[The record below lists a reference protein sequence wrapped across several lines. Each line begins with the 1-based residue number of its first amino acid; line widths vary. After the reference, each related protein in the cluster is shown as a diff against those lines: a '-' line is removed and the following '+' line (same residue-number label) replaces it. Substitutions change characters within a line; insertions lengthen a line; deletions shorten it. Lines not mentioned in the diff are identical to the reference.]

1 MAKSRSFSIY
11 LLKDGYNS
19 TNSLKEGHHL
29 QRISE
34 NNANL
39 PVDTVMYILN
49 NPSTSPWW
57 KDYWGVN
64 IDLQQS
70 HKGALVFLKINDT
83 NWIALT
89 FGSTYHQLKDEAF
102 VHDFGIRTTL
112 NALDPLKI
120 KSTDILSPEN
130 AKRQRIQSPTASGL
144 NFFDFRTDEIILKK
158 MTGSVKTEYASLF
171 KNITGG
177 SSLKVSSNLPAA
189 NIANLCNSLVGI
201 YKRDDYKTSFPEI
214 QNIVP
219 ISDPDLLL
227 ELNDKLVEAFNQ
239 DPAPMELVL
248 AIPEIFDY
256 ETEYYIKYSGEGASS
271 LEFTDVFIK
280 GYRDYLA
287 EKEVESIESIDKFKS
302 HRLKILDANNNSIK
316 EYQIFKSL
324 LFDCEYNNNM
334 YHFCEGEWYYI
345 NRDFVQ
351 KLSDEL
357 DPLFVESH
365 ELLHQCEHK
374 REDDYNNSVKDARTE
389 VICLDKESITP
400 DGQTAIEPCDLI
412 YLNDDYLEFAHIKI
426 STRSASL
433 SHLFNQGINSAEL
446 LRVNEDSQAKLKTLT
461 EGKPEMSDLIDSG
474 AFKVTYGIITK
485 KQGLKTKGLP
495 LFSRISLLRTVNSL
509 KAMRIPVQI
518 VYIFDTIDRKKKKED
533 DENNQPTE

>member
-461 EGKPEMSDLIDSG
+461 EGKPEMSDLINSG

-533 DENNQPTE
+533 DESN

>member
-29 QRISE
+29 ERITE

-39 PVDTVMYILN
+39 PVDAEMYILN

-57 KDYWGVN
+57 KEYWGVS

-83 NWIALT
+83 NWVALT

-102 VHDFGIRTTL
+102 VHDFGILTTL
-112 NALDPLKI
+112 NALDPTKI

-158 MTGSVKTEYASLF
+158 MTGAVKSDYASLF

-189 NIANLCNSLVGI
+189 NIANLCNSLLEI
-201 YKRDDYKTSFPEI
+201 YRKEDFKTSFPEI

-219 ISDPDLLL
+219 VKDPDLLL
-227 ELNDKLVEAFNQ
+227 ELNDKLLEAFNQ

-256 ETEYYIKYSGEGASS
+256 ETEYYIKYSGEGASN
-271 LEFTDVFIK
+271 LEFSDVFIK
-280 GYRDYLA
+280 GYREYLE
-287 EKEVESIESIDKFKS
+287 EKEVDYIETIDKFKS
-302 HRLKILDANNNSIK
+302 HKLKVLDTNNNLKK
-316 EYQIFKSL
+316 EYQIYKSL
-324 LFDCEYNNNM
+324 LFDCEHGNNM
-334 YHFCEGEWYYI
+334 YHFCEGEWYHI
-345 NRDFVQ
+345 NKDFVQ
-351 KLSDEL
+351 KLSSEL
-357 DPLFVESH
+357 DPLFVDSH

-374 REDDYNNSVKDARTE
+374 REDDYNNSVKDAHDN
-389 VICLDKESITP
+389 VICLDKTSITP
-400 DGQTAIEPCDLI
+400 VGQSGIEPCDLI
-412 YLNDDYLEFAHIKI
+412 FIKDDYLEFAHIKI

-446 LRVNEDSQAKLKTLT
+446 LRVNEESQAKLKSLT
-461 EGKPEMSDLIDSG
+461 ESKPEMSQLIDSG
-474 AFKVTYGIITK
+474 TFRVTYGIITK

-495 LFSRISLLRTVNSL
+495 LFSRISLLRTVNTL

-518 VYIFDTIDRKKKKED
+518 VYIFDTIDRKTKIEED
-533 DENNQPTE
+533 ESNQPTE